1 LEKLESIATS
11 FAGVTKTYAIQAGRE
26 VRVIVE
32 NGVVSDAEADNLAEE
47 IAAKIQQEL
56 NYPGQVKVVVVREHR
71 SVSFAK

>member
-1 LEKLESIATS
+1 
-11 FAGVTKTYAIQAGRE
+11 

-32 NGVVSDAEADNLAEE
+32 NEVVSDADADNLAEE
-47 IAAKIQQEL
+47 IAAKIQSEL